1 MPNNFAIDCNSFKG
15 FFEYA
20 HCFCFFNKMP
30 TASTYP
36 SFVGI
41 DLANVAAITASLSR
55 G

>member
-20 HCFCFFNKMP
+20 HCFCFFNKML